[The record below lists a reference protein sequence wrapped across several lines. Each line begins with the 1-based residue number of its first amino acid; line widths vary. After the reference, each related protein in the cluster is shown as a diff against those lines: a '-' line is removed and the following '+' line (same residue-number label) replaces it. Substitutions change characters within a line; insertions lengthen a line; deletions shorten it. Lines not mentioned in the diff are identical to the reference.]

1 MINNLNDKKK
11 LIEKQIYYKIKN
23 EVVLIELINMKINL
37 IFGLDYKEKEK
48 IYNSIEEPYKIELK
62 IEKEQDE
69 IERYYFQNYVKKFN
83 SNT

>member
-1 MINNLNDKKK
+1 LNDKKK